1 MAVDLFQGKIPII
14 RRDLNEGFLR
24 GGVDQATGCIPRDY
38 DKDPVLMGDSP
49 SAMVLYDE
57 SEWDAIF
64 DENMANESLLYHQ
77 FLRGGKPAFVNLDQN
92 GDGYCWAYSTG
103 GAMMLDRMKQNLPPI
118 RLNPH
123 ATAAIIKRGRDE
135 GGVCGESLKWARENG
150 YAVEGTGPG
159 QWPLHSRNLKY
170 DTPELRAQ
178 MALHKASEDWYDLG
192 KSVYDQ
198 KLTKKQLIT
207 LGLDGCPGD
216 VDYNR
221 FSHSMAFV
229 CVVRIEPGHWG
240 PMVLQSWKDWGYFGL
255 GILAD
260 MWPDNAVAIRSTTP
274 SVN

>member
-1 MAVDLFQGKIPII
+1 MAVELFQGKIPII

-24 GGVDQATGCIPRDY
+24 GAGDPSYGCLPRDY

-49 SAMVLYDE
+49 NGLKLYDD
-57 SEWDAIF
+57 SEWDAVY
-64 DENMANESLLYHQ
+64 DACMAQELLLYHQ
-77 FLRGGKPAFVNLDQN
+77 FLRGDKPAFVNLDQN

-103 GAMMLDRMKQNLPPI
+103 GAMMLDRLKQNLPPI

-135 GGVCGESLKWARENG
+135 GGVCGESLKWAREFG

-192 KSVYDQ
+192 KSIYDQ
-198 KLTKKQLIT
+198 VLTKRQIIT
-207 LGLDGCPGD
+207 LGLSAAPMAL
-216 VDYNR
+216 DYNR
-221 FSHSMAFV
+221 FSHSMCGV
-229 CVVRIEPGHWG
+229 CVVRIEPGYWG
-240 PMVLQSWKDWGYFGL
+240 PMVLQSWKGWGYHGL

-274 SVN
+274 SMG